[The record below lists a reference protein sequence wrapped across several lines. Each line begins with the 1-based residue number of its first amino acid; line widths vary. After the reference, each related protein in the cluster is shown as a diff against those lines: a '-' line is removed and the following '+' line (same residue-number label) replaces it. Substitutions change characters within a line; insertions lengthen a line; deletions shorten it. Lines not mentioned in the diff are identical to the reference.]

1 MELSDLLTIILTT
14 VNIIMVSIFSIHSI
28 MDSNR
33 GKVTRGKKM
42 WLNTEVIS
50 RTKIDTHI
58 KNIET
63 HLKSDL
69 TLTIKCSELD
79 RDMLAFF
86 YESIDYIRMIDP
98 KRYPEVK
105 KNIMLAMDELM
116 LMVIQTSNDLSD
128 DEISK
133 AVQGYR
139 IKLIKNLFELGIEID
154 KKM

>member
-28 MDSNR
+28 VDSNR
-33 GKVTRGKKM
+33 GKVTRSKKV

-58 KNIET
+58 NNIET

-79 RDMLAFF
+79 HDMLSFF
-86 YESIDYIRMIDP
+86 YESIDYIKMIDP
-98 KRYPEVK
+98 KKYPEIK

-116 LMVIQTSNDLSD
+116 LMVIQTSNNLTD

-133 AVQGYR
+133 AVQSYR
-139 IKLIKNLFELGIEID
+139 IKLIKYLFELGIEID